1 MMLYSKNRLNQRVP
15 NNMSFKINIIET
27 KHNPLINRREVHFM
41 VDHPTSGTPNRL
53 ELKKK
58 IAALETADENLVFI
72 KNIRTTFGKRSADCL
87 ANIYEDA
94 VTANKFEPKYMVI
107 RNMPK
112 DQRSEE
118 RKKIREAKRKK
129 K

>member
-1 MMLYSKNRLNQRVP
+1 MLYPKNRLNERVTS
-15 NNMSFKINIIET
+15 NMSFKINIIES
-27 KHNPLINRREVHFM
+27 KQNPLINRREVHFK
-41 VDHPTSGTPNRL
+41 VEHQGGTPNRL

-58 IAALETADENLVFI
+58 IAALETADENLTFI
-72 KNIRTTFGKRSADCL
+72 KKIKTSFGNRYADCQ
-87 ANIYEDA
+87 ANIYEDTE
-94 VTANKFEPKYMVI
+94 TANKFEPKYMVI